1 LETKLT
7 EFKQKMGL
15 VLLEPEQENV
25 KRKLSEQEQKEA
37 LGGLSSL
44 VIQAA
49 VLGAIAL
56 KRSPIPGKQWY
67 KYTFLEKK
75 ITYLPY

>member
-1 LETKLT
+1 LESKLT

-15 VLLEPEQENV
+15 VLQDPEEENV
-25 KRKLSEQEQKEA
+25 KRRLSEKEKKEA

-44 VIQAA
+44 VVQAA

-56 KRSPIPGKQWY
+56 KRSPIPGKKA
-67 KYTFLEKK
+67 KYCK
-75 ITYLPY
+75 

>member
-1 LETKLT
+1 MKSNLESKLT

-15 VLLEPEQENV
+15 VLQDPEEENV
-25 KRKLSEQEQKEA
+25 KRRLSEKEKKEA

-44 VIQAA
+44 VVQAA

-56 KRSPIPGKQWY
+56 KRSPIPGKKA
-67 KYTFLEKK
+67 KYCK
-75 ITYLPY
+75 